1 MVYEQEQIK
10 EIAEEVKR
18 FMLENRLA
26 EDFIKHISGNHNKG
40 RPVPK
45 MEEFVDNGCLRY
57 ELICFLSYRLSIMK
71 DTEQK
76 ARGSLLVEVL
86 EMISGRTQRIERNEM
101 EQTAWDVADLLKDV
115 DYFKFA
121 EYMKCMDDPSD
132 PVRRLYMDLKIPEK
146 RTELA
151 DYLLK
156 FTDTELWKKYGV
168 RLQNWKT
175 WTAKYFSQ
183 TERKKISTGD
193 KRTKAKVQ
201 IKPRKSCL

>member
-45 MEEFVDNGCLRY
+45 IEEFVDNGCLRY

-76 ARGSLLVEVL
+76 ARGSLLVEDL

-101 EQTAWDVADLLKDV
+101 EQTALEVAELLKDL
-115 DYFKFA
+115 DYFKYA
-121 EYMKCMDDPSD
+121 EYMKCMDDPAD
-132 PVRRLYMDLKIPEK
+132 PVRRIYMDLKVPEK
-146 RTELA
+146 RMKLA
-151 DYLLK
+151 DYLLG
-156 FTDTELWKKYGV
+156 FTDTEYTEKIRRTAAKLEDMESKACQPVSKKEDL
-168 RLQNWKT
+168 R
-175 WTAKYFSQ
+175 
-183 TERKKISTGD
+183 R
-193 KRTKAKVQ
+193 R
-201 IKPRKSCL
+201 

>member
-40 RPVPK
+40 KPVPK

-76 ARGSLLVEVL
+76 DRGSLLVEDL
-86 EMISGRTQRIERNEM
+86 EMISDRTQRIERNEM

-115 DYFKFA
+115 DYFKFGSGKKTLYGFENSRKTGSA
-121 EYMKCMDDPSD
+121 G
-132 PVRRLYMDLKIPEK
+132 RLSSQIYRYSVYGEN
-146 RTELA
+146 TE
-151 DYLLK
+151 
-156 FTDTELWKKYGV
+156 G
-168 RLQNWKT
+168 
-175 WTAKYFSQ
+175 
-183 TERKKISTGD
+183 G
-193 KRTKAKVQ
+193 
-201 IKPRKSCL
+201 C

>member
-45 MEEFVDNGCLRY
+45 MEEFVDNGCRRY
-57 ELICFLSYRLSIMK
+57 EMICFLSYRLSIMK

-76 ARGSLLVEVL
+76 DRGSLLVEDL
-86 EMISGRTQRIERNEM
+86 EMISGRTQRIEQNEM

-121 EYMKCMDDPSD
+121 EYMKCMGDPSD
-132 PVRRLYMDLKIPEK
+132 PVRRLYMDLKVPEK
-146 RTELA
+146 RMELA
-151 DYLLK
+151 DYLLG
-156 FTDTELWKKYGV
+156 FTDTEHMEKIRRTAAKLEDMESKACQPVSKKEDL
-168 RLQNWKT
+168 R
-175 WTAKYFSQ
+175 
-183 TERKKISTGD
+183 R
-193 KRTKAKVQ
+193 R
-201 IKPRKSCL
+201 

>member
-76 ARGSLLVEVL
+76 DRGSLLFEDL

-132 PVRRLYMDLKIPEK
+132 PVRRFYMDLKIPEK
-146 RTELA
+146 RAELVN
-151 DYLLK
+151 YLLDNSHTK
-156 FTDTELWKKYGV
+156 YEREVIKTVNLLKKTGKCKLYG
-168 RLQNWKT
+168 
-175 WTAKYFSQ
+175 
-183 TERKKISTGD
+183 EKKI
-193 KRTKAKVQ
+193 K
-201 IKPRKSCL
+201 

>member
-45 MEEFVDNGCLRY
+45 IEEFVDNGCLRY

-76 ARGSLLVEVL
+76 DRGSLLVEDL
-86 EMISGRTQRIERNEM
+86 EMISDRTQRIERNEM

-115 DYFKFA
+115 DYFKFT
-121 EYMKCMDDPSD
+121 EYMKCMDDPGD
-132 PVRRLYMDLKIPEK
+132 PVRRLYTDLKIPEK
-146 RTELA
+146 RAALA

-156 FTDTELWKKYGV
+156 FTDTAYTEKIRKVAAKLEDMDRGREASLTAGKKETHH
-168 RLQNWKT
+168 R
-175 WTAKYFSQ
+175 
-183 TERKKISTGD
+183 R
-193 KRTKAKVQ
+193 
-201 IKPRKSCL
+201 

>member
-1 MVYEQEQIK
+1 
-10 EIAEEVKR
+10 
-18 FMLENRLA
+18 
-26 EDFIKHISGNHNKG
+26 
-40 RPVPK
+40 

-76 ARGSLLVEVL
+76 DRGSLLVEDL
-86 EMISGRTQRIERNEM
+86 EIISDRTQRIERNEM
-101 EQTAWDVADLLKDV
+101 ELTAWDVADLLKDV

-146 RTELA
+146 RAGLA

-156 FTDTELWKKYGV
+156 FTDTEHMEKIRSMAAKLEDMDSKVFQSASKKEDLH
-168 RLQNWKT
+168 R
-175 WTAKYFSQ
+175 
-183 TERKKISTGD
+183 R
-193 KRTKAKVQ
+193 
-201 IKPRKSCL
+201 

>member
-40 RPVPK
+40 GPVPK

-76 ARGSLLVEVL
+76 DRGSLLVEDL
-86 EMISGRTQRIERNEM
+86 EMISGRTQRIEQNEM

-132 PVRRLYMDLKIPEK
+132 PVRRLYMDLKVPEK
-146 RTELA
+146 RMELA
-151 DYLLK
+151 DYLLG
-156 FTDTELWKKYGV
+156 FTDTEHMEKIRRTAAKLEDMESKACQPVSKKEDL
-168 RLQNWKT
+168 R
-175 WTAKYFSQ
+175 
-183 TERKKISTGD
+183 R
-193 KRTKAKVQ
+193 R
-201 IKPRKSCL
+201 

>member
-45 MEEFVDNGCLRY
+45 MEEFVYNGCLRY

-76 ARGSLLVEVL
+76 ARGSLLVEDL

-156 FTDTELWKKYGV
+156 FTDTEHMEKI
-168 RLQNWKT
+168 RS
-175 WTAKYFSQ
+175 TAAKLEDMDSKVFQ
-183 TERKKISTGD
+183 PDRKKKD
-193 KRTKAKVQ
+193 LHR
-201 IKPRKSCL
+201 R

>member
-26 EDFIKHISGNHNKG
+26 EDFIEHISGNHNKG

-45 MEEFVDNGCLRY
+45 MEEFVDNGCFRY

-76 ARGSLLVEVL
+76 DRGSLLVEDL
-86 EMISGRTQRIERNEM
+86 EIISDRTQRIERNEM

-146 RTELA
+146 RAGLA

-156 FTDTELWKKYGV
+156 FTDTEHMEKIRSTAAKLEDMDSKVFQSASKKEDL
-168 RLQNWKT
+168 R
-175 WTAKYFSQ
+175 
-183 TERKKISTGD
+183 R
-193 KRTKAKVQ
+193 R
-201 IKPRKSCL
+201 